1 MRPTPEQFRKVI
13 FEGAKD
19 PEVEKYF
26 NTTMPP
32 KDVFDLGDASTYKI
46 EKYIKYYNDVQKY
59 RPDSDLAGEINDTIY
74 ALHHFYKLEKYALS
88 KQKTTADENFDL
100 KTKANRLCEAIDI
113 ISESISNLSDALD
126 LMSPWNETKEIDN
139 TIGKIKMDAKAGI
152 VSSTSILSTAYELLR
167 KTQALYESV
176 KKDVMS

>member
-19 PEVEKYF
+19 PEVDKYL
-26 NTTMPP
+26 NTMPP

-74 ALHHFYKLEKYALS
+74 ALHHFYNLEKYALS
-88 KQKTTADENFDL
+88 KQKTTADDNFDL
-100 KTKANRLCEAIDI
+100 KTKANRLCESIDI

-126 LMSPWNETKEIDN
+126 LMSPWNETKEIDD

-176 KKDVMS
+176 SEML

>member
-46 EKYIKYYNDVQKY
+46 EKYIKYYNDVKKY
-59 RPDSDLAGEINDTIY
+59 RPYSDLAGEIDDTIY
-74 ALHHFYKLEKYALS
+74 ALHHFYNLEKYALS
-88 KQKTTADENFDL
+88 KKTTADGNFGL
-100 KTKANRLCEAIDI
+100 KTKVNRLCEAIDI

>member
-88 KQKTTADENFDL
+88 KKTTSDGIFDL
-100 KTKANRLCEAIDI
+100 KAKVNRLCESIDI

-126 LMSPWNETKEIDN
+126 LMQPWNETKEIDD

-176 KKDVMS
+176 SEML

>member
-1 MRPTPEQFRKVI
+1 MRPTPEQFRKYV
-13 FEGAKD
+13 FEDAKD
-19 PEVEKYF
+19 PEVEKYL
-26 NTTMPP
+26 NTMPP

-46 EKYIKYYNDVQKY
+46 EKYIKYYNDVKKY
-59 RPDSDLAGEINDTIY
+59 RPYSDLAGEIDDTIY

-88 KQKTTADENFDL
+88 KKITAYENLGL
-100 KTKANRLCEAIDI
+100 KTKADRLCEAIDI

-167 KTQALYESV
+167 KTQALYKSV

>member
-1 MRPTPEQFRKVI
+1 MKPTEEQFHKVI

-19 PEVEKYF
+19 PEVEKYL
-26 NTTMPP
+26 NAKPP
-32 KDVFDLGDASTYKI
+32 KDLYDLGDPSTYKI

-59 RPDSDLAGEINDTIY
+59 RPYDSLADEFTDTIY
-74 ALHHFYKLEKYALS
+74 ALHHLYKLEKYALS
-88 KQKTTADENFDL
+88 KKTTADGNLGL
-100 KTKANRLCEAIDI
+100 KTKADRLCESIDI
-113 ISESISNLSDALD
+113 ISESLSNLSDALE
-126 LMSPWNETKEIDN
+126 LMSPWNETKEIDEK
-139 TIGKIKMDAKAGI
+139 IGKIKMDAKAGI